1 MRDEFLRRLSTL
13 GEPWPQAVINIL
25 DVLLVAYLIWRLLK
39 LVRGTRAWRILF
51 GVFVFL
57 VALLASDVLGLRT
70 LHWVLDKATLLGPVA
85 LVILFLPELRQTIE
99 GFARIGGLS
108 DRLVGTEGAARGT
121 TIEEITVAAQAMAKS
136 RTGALIV
143 IDRSRQ
149 LDAEIR
155 SGVPLHAVVSAP
167 LLQSIFYAGNPLH
180 DGAII
185 VRQDELVSAACQ
197 LPLSDN
203 PAIRAE
209 YHMRHRAGVG
219 VTEHSDALVVI
230 VSEERGEITVARA
243 GILTPVKSPEELLH
257 LLSEGLTTE
266 TEATRRRSSRR
277 AKRTEEGSGEES
289 GGDDA

>member
-121 TIEEITVAAQAMAKS
+121 TIEEITVAAQAMAQS

-203 PAIRAE
+203 PAIRAK

-230 VSEERGEITVARA
+230 VSEERGEITVACA
-243 GILTPVKSPEELLH
+243 GILTPVKSPEELLQ
-257 LLSEGLTTE
+257 LLSEGLTADA
-266 TEATRRRSSRR
+266 EATRRRSSRR
-277 AKRTEEGSGEES
+277 AKRTEEETGEES

>member
-1 MRDEFLRRLSTL
+1 LRDEFLRRLSTL

>member
-108 DRLVGTEGAARGT
+108 DRLVGSEGAARGT
-121 TIEEITVAAQAMAKS
+121 TIEEITVAAQAMAQS

-243 GILTPVKSPEELLH
+243 GILTPVKTPEELLQ
-257 LLSEGLTTE
+257 LLSQGLTTDA
-266 TEATRRRSSRR
+266 EAVRRRSFRR
-277 AKRTEEGSGEES
+277 AKRTEEESGVES

>member
-1 MRDEFLRRLSTL
+1 LSTL

-121 TIEEITVAAQAMAKS
+121 TIEEITVAAQAMAQS

>member
-108 DRLVGTEGAARGT
+108 DRLVGTEGTARGT
-121 TIEEITVAAQAMAKS
+121 TIEEITVAAQAMAQS

>member
-1 MRDEFLRRLSTL
+1 LRDEFLRRLSTL

-121 TIEEITVAAQAMAKS
+121 TIEEITVAAQAMAQS

-203 PAIRAE
+203 PAIRAK

-243 GILTPVKSPEELLH
+243 GILTPVKPPEELLQ
-257 LLSEGLTTE
+257 LLSEGLTTDA
-266 TEATRRRSSRR
+266 EATRRRSSRR
-277 AKRTEEGSGEES
+277 AKRTEEETGEES

>member
-1 MRDEFLRRLSTL
+1 LRDEFLRRLSTL

-99 GFARIGGLS
+99 GFARMGGLS
-108 DRLVGTEGAARGT
+108 DRLVGSEGAARGT
-121 TIEEITVAAQAMAKS
+121 TFEEIAVAAQSMAQS

-185 VRQDELVSAACQ
+185 VRQDELVAAACQ

-219 VTEHSDALVVI
+219 VTEHSDAVVVI

-243 GILTPVKSPEELLH
+243 GGLTPVKSAEELLEI
-257 LLSEGLTTE
+257 LSAGQTAED
-266 TEATRRRSSRR
+266 ASRRRAFRR
-277 AKRTEEGSGEES
+277 AKRAEAAEEEE
-289 GGDDA
+289 A

>member
-121 TIEEITVAAQAMAKS
+121 TIEEITVAAQAMAQS

>member
-99 GFARIGGLS
+99 GFARMGGLS
-108 DRLVGTEGAARGT
+108 DRLVGSEGAARGT
-121 TIEEITVAAQAMAKS
+121 TFEEIAVAARAMAQG

-185 VRQDELVSAACQ
+185 VRQDELVAAACQ

-219 VTEHSDALVVI
+219 VTEHSDAVVVI

-243 GILTPVKSPEELLH
+243 GILTPVNSAEELLEI
-257 LLSEGLTTE
+257 LSAGQTADA
-266 TEATRRRSSRR
+266 EASRRRAFRR
-277 AKRTEEGSGEES
+277 AKRTEANEEG
-289 GGDDA
+289 DA

>member
-99 GFARIGGLS
+99 GFARMGGLS
-108 DRLVGTEGAARGT
+108 DRLVGSEGAARGT
-121 TIEEITVAAQAMAKS
+121 TFEEIAVAARAMAQG

-185 VRQDELVSAACQ
+185 VRQDELVAAACQ

-219 VTEHSDALVVI
+219 VTEHSDAVVVI

-243 GILTPVKSPEELLH
+243 GSLTPVNSAEELLEI
-257 LLSEGLTTE
+257 LSAGQTTDAE
-266 TEATRRRSSRR
+266 ASRRRAFRRVKRTEAT
-277 AKRTEEGSGEES
+277 EEEQP
-289 GGDDA
+289 

>member
-1 MRDEFLRRLSTL
+1 LRDEFLRRLSTL

-121 TIEEITVAAQAMAKS
+121 TIEEITVAAQAMAQS

>member
-99 GFARIGGLS
+99 GFARMGGLS
-108 DRLVGTEGAARGT
+108 DRLVGSEGAARGT
-121 TIEEITVAAQAMAKS
+121 TFEEIAVAAQAMAQTH
-136 RTGALIV
+136 TGALIV

-155 SGVPLHAVVSAP
+155 SGVPLHAVVSAH

-185 VRQDELVSAACQ
+185 VRQDELVAAACQ

-219 VTEHSDALVVI
+219 VTEHSDAVVVI

-243 GILTPVKSPEELLH
+243 GSLTPVKSAEELLEI
-257 LLSEGLTTE
+257 LSAGQN
-266 TEATRRRSSRR
+266 TEAEVTRRRAFRR
-277 AKRTEEGSGEES
+277 AKRTEATEEEQ
-289 GGDDA
+289 A